1 MSIALLIQVLGLVLI
16 LVAAY
21 ADKIR
26 NINVGWLG
34 LFLFF
39 LGSLLR

>member
-1 MSIALLIQVLGLVLI
+1 MSIALLIQVLGLLLL

-21 ADKIR
+21 AEKIR
-26 NINVGWLG
+26 NIHVGWLG

-39 LGSLLR
+39 LGSLL